1 MYEQAK
7 GRCKRVLSGSC
18 NLTWTYSTK
27 LDNQEEAQRDPR
39 LAGKEAAHQRDP
51 RLARKEAAHQRD
63 PRLSRKEAAHQRD
76 PRLSRKEAAYQGP
89 EAVKERGS
97 VSEGPEAARER
108 QGLLCKSRVSGL
120 ELLSSCRN
128 RRKIKC

>member
-1 MYEQAK
+1 MNKPKADVR
-7 GRCKRVLSGSC
+7 GVLSGSC

-39 LAGKEAAHQRDP
+39 LARKEAAHQRDP
-51 RLARKEAAHQRD
+51 RLARKEAA
-63 PRLSRKEAAHQRD
+63 
-76 PRLSRKEAAYQGP
+76 YQGP
-89 EAVKERGS
+89 EAVKERGNA
-97 VSEGPEAARER
+97 SEGPEAARER